1 MRTILIIDDI
11 AIGNMEQE
19 VLERA
24 GYITRR
30 AYSGTEALLVLKT
43 MRPDL
48 ILLDLML
55 PGLSGRRYQ
64 AIYWM
69 NFRAFPRIT
78 ALLIPA
84 AW

>member
-1 MRTILIIDDI
+1 MRTILIIDDDI

-24 GYITRR
+24 GYATRR

-48 ILLDLML
+48 ILLDLM
-55 PGLSGRRYQ
+55 PAFRGRRYQ

-69 NFRAFPRIT
+69 NFRALPRIT

>member
-1 MRTILIIDDI
+1 MRTILIIDDDI

-24 GYITRR
+24 GYATRR
-30 AYSGTEALLVLKT
+30 AYSGTEVKT
-43 MRPDL
+43 MRL
-48 ILLDLML
+48 TLYYSILCC
-55 PGLSGRRYQ
+55 PAFRGRRYQ

>member
-1 MRTILIIDDI
+1 MRTILIIDDDI

-24 GYITRR
+24 GYATRR
-30 AYSGTEALLVLKT
+30 ACSGTGSKPCALTLYYS
-43 MRPDL
+43 
-48 ILLDLML
+48 ILCC
-55 PGLSGRRYQ
+55 PAFRGRRYQ

-69 NFRAFPRIT
+69 NFRALPRIT

>member
-1 MRTILIIDDI
+1 MRTILIIDDDI

-24 GYITRR
+24 GYTTRR
-30 AYSGTEALLVLKT
+30 AYSGTEVKT

-55 PGLSGRRYQ
+55 SRPFGGGDIKPY
-64 AIYWM
+64 IG
-69 NFRAFPRIT
+69 
-78 ALLIPA
+78 
-84 AW
+84 

>member
-1 MRTILIIDDI
+1 MRTILIIDDDI

-19 VLERA
+19 VLE
-24 GYITRR
+24 R

-55 PGLSGRRYQ
+55 PGLSGEEISSH
-64 AIYWM
+64 IYEPD
-69 NFRAFPRIT
+69 RGCAQ
-78 ALLIPA
+78 
-84 AW
+84 